1 MVFAC
6 LHHCTASDV
15 TVVLHSQLVR
25 AVKPATV
32 SENFKKRRSRVVQ
45 QRVDD
50 DHVERLL
57 EQLVERLVI
66 STISSRL
73 LLLLL
78 LGLVIRM
85 LMMVIVVD
93 ER

>member
-1 MVFAC
+1 M
-6 LHHCTASDV
+6 
-15 TVVLHSQLVR
+15 VLHSQLVR
-25 AVKPATV
+25 VVKPATV
-32 SENFKKRRSRVVQ
+32 SENFNKRRSRVVQ